1 MEGAGELRTFR
12 LPRFVIGLVFMLA
25 LLLAPALAAAAE
37 VANVSVV
44 AQETPYQPP
53 EIQEVETPSWLQPL
67 QPLARLPL
75 WGQAAVLS
83 AGVAGMFFVVPMV
96 LRWVWRLG
104 PETERDVNG
113 GEAT

>member
-37 VANVSVV
+37 VANVTVV

-96 LRWVWRLG
+96 GKWLWKLG
-104 PETERDVNG
+104 EDGRSEQAGSDQ
-113 GEAT
+113 